1 MQSMN
6 NLRSIIVILFIVGV
20 FLSGCITIKETP
32 VSETV
37 QVEEQIPLHLH
48 QQQFESMQKRIE
60 QLEKQLAERDV
71 LIKQKSNR
79 EEDQAQVIQASS
91 KEIAHT
97 QVKLHRLATKSSS
110 ASLISEAE
118 VAVAYI
124 EQQSNSSAD
133 EELQAQAQRLLEMA
147 VANYQR
153 DDYATA
159 TYYAS
164 QALEFINMISDQERE
179 QPNRTTIRF
188 NTPIMLQTI
197 TEANLRRE
205 PSRDK
210 AIIDVLQQGTVLTA
224 NAYQGNWLMVQTDN
238 NTRGWV
244 FNTLVEI
251 MEIDR
256 P

>member
-1 MQSMN
+1 M
-6 NLRSIIVILFIVGV
+6 
-20 FLSGCITIKETP
+20 
-32 VSETV
+32 SETV

-159 TYYAS
+159 T
-164 QALEFINMISDQERE
+164 INMISDQERE